1 MQVASSWMGVVL
13 LVGFVSL
20 GVAEEPAEK
29 NSDSFDSAAMQEM
42 MAKLGA
48 PGKPHKHLQEMVGKY
63 KTISTWIVPGQ
74 PEESVDE
81 GTAEFKS
88 ILGGRFVTQE
98 FDSTYA
104 GQPMKGFGI
113 LGYDNAEEKF
123 VGIWI
128 DNMSTH
134 ILHTEGKLD
143 EKTGVMTEKGTCSSP
158 VGPMNFKMT
167 TVPTEDGFVF
177 TLLQVT
183 GDSETEMGKI
193 KYVKQ

>member
-1 MQVASSWMGVVL
+1 MQVTNKMLGIFF
-13 LVGFVSL
+13 LVALVSIAT
-20 GVAEEPAEK
+20 AEEPAT
-29 NSDSFDSAAMQEM
+29 SSADSLDSAAMEAV

-48 PGKPHKHLQEMVGKY
+48 PGEPHKHLQAMVGKY
-63 KTISTWIVPGQ
+63 KTTSNWILPGKG
-74 PEESVDE
+74 EESVDE

-98 FDSTYA
+98 FTSTYN
-104 GQPMKGFGI
+104 GQPMEGFGI
-113 LGYDNAEEKF
+113 LGYENAEQNF

-134 ILHTEGKLD
+134 ILHTVGQLD

-158 VGPMNFKMT
+158 IGPMNFQMT

-177 TLLQVT
+177 TLSQVT
-183 GDSETEMGKI
+183 GDTVTEMGKI